1 MEMILQHK
9 TELAALLNKG
19 QRMDFTFGFP
29 ELNEDE
35 NKRWFKKIRENY
47 FSCGCRTGASFVL
60 VAIVLLVTVLVCG
73 WFFQR
78 DMFSLVACLYS
89 FVFVFFAAAAGKA
102 TGKIVAY
109 KNLKK
114 DIN

>member
-60 VAIVLLVTVLVCG
+60 VAIVLLVTV
-73 WFFQR
+73 
-78 DMFSLVACLYS
+78 
-89 FVFVFFAAAAGKA
+89 FVFFAAAAGKE

-114 DIN
+114 DINELTMTLHRIVGTNLK